1 MQFGS
6 PSVFFWP
13 QIKNILSDVRQK
25 IIHPWQWGRP
35 SYRVNFFCYKNVT
48 THLESPTR
56 FPPSVHIIPYPVVD
70 IPEAGEGHDDGLVDE
85 VDGLVDEAGQ
95 GRGRDSW
102 LEAPGGRA
110 LSGGRVLRG
119 PVTAVDVLQVLA
131 LLVIELNR
139 KISSFFKNCVTK
151 HQKIE
156 IDLKRKYHLAYD
168 LNVCWLTDLYSP
180 AELQEFLAGAPY
192 PSLGAP

>member
-1 MQFGS
+1 MRASELSRQFFS
-6 PSVFFWP
+6 
-13 QIKNILSDVRQK
+13 
-25 IIHPWQWGRP
+25 
-35 SYRVNFFCYKNVT
+35 YKNVT

-56 FPPSVHIIPYPVVD
+56 FPPFVHIIPYPVVD

-119 PVTAVDVLQVLA
+119 PVTAVDVLQILA
-131 LLVIELNR
+131 LLVIELN
-139 KISSFFKNCVTK
+139 T
-151 HQKIE
+151 E
-156 IDLKRKYHLAYD
+156 KYYL
-168 LNVCWLTDLYSP
+168 
-180 AELQEFLAGAPY
+180 
-192 PSLGAP
+192 

>member
-102 LEAPGGRA
+102 LEAPGGGA
-110 LSGGRVLRG
+110 LGRGRVLRG

-151 HQKIE
+151 HYKIS
-156 IDLKRKYHLAYD
+156 IDLTLKT
-168 LNVCWLTDLYSP
+168 VCWLTDLYSP